1 MDLWKGEGMA
11 NDYAPD
17 INVGNIGGAEE
28 RGKMNFTINLPPVT
42 KKNSQRIVTNSR
54 TGRPFILPSKQY
66 KQYEADCA
74 VFMPKEEMIIDPVN
88 IEAVFYMPT
97 HRAVDLV
104 NLQEALLDVLVA
116 YRVIEDDNSKIVVS
130 MDGSRVSYDKE
141 RPRTEVRITKV
152 KS

>member
-1 MDLWKGEGMA
+1 MPSEQYQQ
-11 NDYAPD
+11 YA
-17 INVGNIGGAEE
+17 
-28 RGKMNFTINLPPVT
+28 
-42 KKNSQRIVTNSR
+42 
-54 TGRPFILPSKQY
+54 
-66 KQYEADCA
+66 ADCA
-74 VFMPKEEMIIDPVN
+74 IFMPKEEMIMDPVN
-88 IEAVFYMPT
+88 VEAVFYMPT
-97 HRAVDLV
+97 RRAVDLV

>member
-1 MDLWKGEGMA
+1 
-11 NDYAPD
+11 
-17 INVGNIGGAEE
+17 
-28 RGKMNFTINLPPVT
+28 MNFTINLAPVT
-42 KKNSQRIVTNSR
+42 KKNSQRIARNRR
-54 TGRPFILPSKQY
+54 TGRRFILPSEQY
-66 KQYEADCA
+66 QQYETDCA

-88 IEAVFYMPT
+88 VEAVFYMPT
-97 HRAVDLV
+97 RRAVDLV

>member
-1 MDLWKGEGMA
+1 
-11 NDYAPD
+11 
-17 INVGNIGGAEE
+17 
-28 RGKMNFTINLPPVT
+28 MNFTINLAPVT

-66 KQYEADCA
+66 KQYETDCA

-97 HRAVDLV
+97 RRAVDLV